1 MSEEKKPLPKAKKNL
16 SPLGAGG
23 PSFQGWIIA
32 ALILGIVGVMY
43 FSNNKA
49 LSPIKYKNLESM
61 VLKNEVEKV
70 SVVTDANVVEVTL
83 SNT

>member
-49 LSPIKYKNLESM
+49 
-61 VLKNEVEKV
+61 
-70 SVVTDANVVEVTL
+70 
-83 SNT
+83 